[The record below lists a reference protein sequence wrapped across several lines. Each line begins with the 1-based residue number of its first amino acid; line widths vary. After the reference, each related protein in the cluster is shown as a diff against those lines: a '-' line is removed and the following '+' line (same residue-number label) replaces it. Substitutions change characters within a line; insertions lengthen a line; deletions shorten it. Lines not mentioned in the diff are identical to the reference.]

1 MLGYC
6 GGCVQTLKTMKKMNI
21 FCGFVVACSRSKQF
35 VDHIAKVGWVDNQI
49 LCEIEHLAMSE

>member
-1 MLGYC
+1 M
-6 GGCVQTLKTMKKMNI
+6 QTLKTMKKMNI